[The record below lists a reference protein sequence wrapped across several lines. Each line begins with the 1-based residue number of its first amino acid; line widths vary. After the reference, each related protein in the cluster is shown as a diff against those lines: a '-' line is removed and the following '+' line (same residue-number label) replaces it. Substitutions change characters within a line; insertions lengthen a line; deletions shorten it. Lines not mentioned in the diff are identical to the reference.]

1 MWSNYRVKTVVLS
14 SGERLP
20 VLLDRDGQPMFAP
33 TVFALTEVRGKN
45 LAANTIGMVLRSVMT
60 FHLYLDARGIDFE
73 GRMASG
79 DLLSLGEVEDLAR
92 LCRRPL
98 AELAALSRP
107 SEGSDANVVSL
118 EKVRMGVPKALTAD
132 LDPNVV
138 ASRLRYIRMYIQ
150 WLATERLSRH
160 GLAQSVASRLG
171 DSTRFVA
178 DAIDTRIPHGSGRN
192 TLGQR
197 EGVAD
202 EVVAELLRVVDPHS
216 PNNPWRDQHTRYRNA
231 LLIHWLLYLGLRIGE
246 ALGVRVSDIV
256 AYRKEVTIHRR
267 ADDPDDP
274 RRYQPQTKTRARV
287 LPVSGTLLAETQA
300 YILNHR
306 SALPQAKKHAF
317 LFVASRTGQPMTLAA
332 VGKLFKELRERCP
345 LLPEGLSGH
354 VLRHTW
360 NDAFSKK
367 MDEAGVTPENER
379 QARSYLMGWSPT
391 SDTAAVYTRRYVRN
405 KAKEVS
411 LGLQEQLVNKG
422 KGNE

>member
-160 GLAQSVASRLG
+160 GLAQPAASRCSYRLN
-171 DSTRFVA
+171 SRQF
-178 DAIDTRIPHGSGRN
+178 
-192 TLGQR
+192 
-197 EGVAD
+197 E
-202 EVVAELLRVVDPHS
+202 EVV
-216 PNNPWRDQHTRYRNA
+216 
-231 LLIHWLLYLGLRIGE
+231 
-246 ALGVRVSDIV
+246 
-256 AYRKEVTIHRR
+256 
-267 ADDPDDP
+267 
-274 RRYQPQTKTRARV
+274 
-287 LPVSGTLLAETQA
+287 PV
-300 YILNHR
+300 
-306 SALPQAKKHAF
+306 
-317 LFVASRTGQPMTLAA
+317 
-332 VGKLFKELRERCP
+332 
-345 LLPEGLSGH
+345 
-354 VLRHTW
+354 
-360 NDAFSKK
+360 
-367 MDEAGVTPENER
+367 
-379 QARSYLMGWSPT
+379 
-391 SDTAAVYTRRYVRN
+391 
-405 KAKEVS
+405 
-411 LGLQEQLVNKG
+411 
-422 KGNE
+422 